1 MFYSFIYSCPI
12 LLYNGAEKFVMLCY
26 FSALAR
32 KSYCYIFR
40 NFYST
45 FMIDVATLLLYF
57 RSYVVGKCMY
67 KVTILVEWGLT

>member
-12 LLYNGAEKFVMLCY
+12 LLYNGAEKIVMLGY

-32 KSYCYIFR
+32 KSNFYIFR

-45 FMIDVATLLLYF
+45 FMIDVATLFLYF
-57 RSYVVGKCMY
+57 GFYVVGKCMY
-67 KVTILVEWGLT
+67 KITILVE